1 MSIKSYIQHRREVH
15 QAEIRGLL
23 DDDVYTN

>member
-1 MSIKSYIQHRREVH
+1 MSIKRYLQMRREVH

-23 DDDVYTN
+23 DDNIYTN